1 MRQFVAQMIS
11 RRPMPTNLEYPQR
24 ISTVPFDRRRIAV
37 GEGERGAFLD
47 EESREG
53 YEKFRAISD

>member
-1 MRQFVAQMIS
+1 
-11 RRPMPTNLEYPQR
+11 MPTNPEYPQR

-37 GEGERGAFLD
+37 GEDERGAFLD